1 MVSISS
7 DGSYLLQTFNE
18 IQKLLSKTNGKVIS
32 DVMTTAPL
40 VVRENTN
47 LEDAVRY
54 LAFFFFLYILIQIKL
69 ISSFTD

>member
-1 MVSISS
+1 MAF
-7 DGSYLLQTFNE
+7 YHLQTFNE

-54 LAFFFFLYILIQIKL
+54 LAFFLFMLIQISL
-69 ISSFTD
+69 ISSFADSFLSIF